1 MRRRSQVVKATVC
14 KTVIPRFESWR
25 RLHFLGAMKLPKFP
39 EFRDLTL
46 ADKEILAPIF
56 YAMKPEISDCN
67 FTNLF
72 MWQDFYQIKIS
83 EHRGNVCLFA
93 SANTT
98 PEKEF
103 FFAPLGKNEIAETIA
118 DFFVFLKDRGC
129 VPIIRRASE
138 QFVQENAKALEGFRV
153 EKDPDISD
161 YIYRAEDLIYLKGRR
176 YHGQRNFI
184 ARFKKK
190 YQYEIEE
197 ITPANTEECIA
208 FCEDWLAKKIKRF
221 DELNMPPEAYVFLK
235 AEVAATN
242 KVLRHW
248 SKLDVRG
255 MIVRI
260 DGNIAGLSIGELL
273 NPEMAVIHVEKC
285 NHQYL
290 GISQFICQ
298 EFCKRFWA
306 FCKFINRME
315 DLGLETLRK
324 AKMALG
330 PHHMGFKYNIT
341 PL

>member
-1 MRRRSQVVKATVC
+1 MR
-14 KTVIPRFESWR
+14 
-25 RLHFLGAMKLPKFP
+25 LPKFP
-39 EFRDLTL
+39 EFKDLTL
-46 ADKEILAPIF
+46 EDKEILAPLF
-56 YAMKPEISDCN
+56 RQMKPEISDCN

-72 MWQDFYQIKIS
+72 MWQDFYQIKIA
-83 EHRGNVCLFA
+83 EHRGNICLFA

-103 FFAPLGKNEIAETIA
+103 FFPPIGHNEIAETIN
-118 DFFVFLKDRGC
+118 DFFDFLRARGC
-129 VPIIRRASE
+129 QPIIRRASE
-138 QFVQENAKALEGFRV
+138 KFVQENAEALKEFNVQRD
-153 EKDPDISD
+153 EDISD
-161 YIYRAEDLIYLKGRR
+161 YVYTSEHLINLRGRR

-208 FCEDWLAKKIKRF
+208 FCEDWLAKKIKVFEER
-221 DELNMPPEAYVFLK
+221 NMPEEAFVFLK

-242 KVLRHW
+242 KVFRHW
-248 SKLDVRG
+248 DKLDVRG

-260 DGNIAGLSIGELL
+260 DGHIAGLSIGELL

-298 EFCKRFWA
+298 EFCRRFWA
-306 FCKFINRME
+306 DCKFINRME
-315 DLGLETLRK
+315 DLGLESLRK
-324 AKMALG
+324 AKIALG
-330 PHHMGFKYNIT
+330 PHHMAYKYNIT
-341 PL
+341 PRS